1 MAGGC
6 GSGSPLE
13 RAEDAAV
20 ATGPERWTP
29 QRVAAWVA
37 AVIAVA
43 GAFLGPVSY
52 SVARTEK
59 VEQRV
64 SDLRTGLEQ
73 HQSMP
78 DAATERRLQLL
89 EAQSMRIAEQVDQI
103 ARDVA
108 YLRGRAEAQETRR
121 TAE

>member
-1 MAGGC
+1 MG
-6 GSGSPLE
+6 

-20 ATGPERWTP
+20 ATGPERWTL
-29 QRVAAWVA
+29 QRLAAWVA

-64 SDLRTGLEQ
+64 EELRTGFEQ
-73 HQSMP
+73 HKAVP
-78 DAATERRLQLL
+78 DAGTERRLQLL
-89 EAQSMRIAEQVDQI
+89 EAQSARMAEQVDQV

-108 YLRGRAEAQETRR
+108 YLRGRAEAQGAGRR
-121 TAE
+121 AE